1 MTLLLPDYQRNLLRP
16 QLFLSIRVTVSQ
28 SVRLTRLR
36 LNLWQPACSPACG
49 MKAHWWSCVLGLLCM
64 PAEVMLSRWTASQE
78 PSSMSLMG
86 INSSVEIT
94 CSTSLPDPMGVYLHR
109 GFHGDE
115 DAVYLDLEKGKVEKA
130 TVAPEFKG
138 RIDVSSDQQIKDGF
152 RFTFQMS
159 RLELTDTDYYYCR
172 WIFLKTTKLE
182 DLSSSGTVIIV
193 KERNPTAR
201 KCVDDI
207 WELTFIALSVTAF
220 TVVLFLII
228 GALIMQCKRFRKSF
242 KPARAV
248 SPPRPNRPPHVR
260 TQQRVHHCPYLI
272 TSTNDF
278 DFRGVL

>member
-1 MTLLLPDYQRNLLRP
+1 MKYTAKKKGLHNIYDDTIYMK
-16 QLFLSIRVTVSQ
+16 Q
-28 SVRLTRLR
+28 SVTI
-36 LNLWQPACSPACG
+36 
-49 MKAHWWSCVLGLLCM
+49 H
-64 PAEVMLSRWTASQE
+64 LSLTASQE

-193 KERNPTAR
+193 KGEKN
-201 KCVDDI
+201 
-207 WELTFIALSVTAF
+207 
-220 TVVLFLII
+220 
-228 GALIMQCKRFRKSF
+228 
-242 KPARAV
+242 
-248 SPPRPNRPPHVR
+248 
-260 TQQRVHHCPYLI
+260 
-272 TSTNDF
+272 
-278 DFRGVL
+278 